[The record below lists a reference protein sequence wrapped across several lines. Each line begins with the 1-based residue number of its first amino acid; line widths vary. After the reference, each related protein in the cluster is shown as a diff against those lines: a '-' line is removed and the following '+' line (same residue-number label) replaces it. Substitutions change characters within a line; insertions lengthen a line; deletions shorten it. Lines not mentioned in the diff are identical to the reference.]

1 MKRLNPAPLLS
12 LLNKANEQ
20 DKNIM
25 MKTITAILLMLIV
38 ANASVAQKHKTYDY
52 SNIDPA
58 QWIIPNSDGVSYSMA
73 TYQGA
78 KALMMKKNFN
88 DPKNAWIAYPKGL
101 TFKDGEIELDM
112 ASTTGNEYLGLAFRI
127 KDAHHYQTLYFRPAS
142 SGTIN
147 AIQYMPEKKAE
158 FNWWDYEADKYQAK
172 AKLPATTWF
181 HIKAVVK
188 GQTLTVYVDHQVTPS
203 MVYKALD
210 PDLKEGSAGFWFG
223 NSLACAYKNLIIKT
237 Y

>member
-1 MKRLNPAPLLS
+1 MRTLFS
-12 LLNKANEQ
+12 
-20 DKNIM
+20 
-25 MKTITAILLMLIV
+25 ILLMLIV
-38 ANASVAQKHKTYDY
+38 TDASIAQRHKTHNY
-52 SNIDPA
+52 SVIDTT
-58 QWIIPNSDGVSYSMA
+58 QWIIPNSGGVSYSME
-73 TYQGA
+73 TYKGA
-78 KALMMKKNFN
+78 RALMMRKNFA
-88 DPKNAWIAYPKGL
+88 DAKFGRVAYPKGL

-142 SGTIN
+142 TGTIN
-147 AIQYMPEKKAE
+147 AIQYMPEKKTE

-172 AKLPATTWF
+172 ATLPATTWF

-188 GQTLTVYVDHQVTPS
+188 GQMLTVYVDHQPKPA

-210 PDLKEGSAGFWFG
+210 PDLKEGSVGFWFG
-223 NSLACAYKNLIIKT
+223 NNTACAYKNLIVKT